1 VDQESGDRCA
11 VRVETQ
17 SATDRK
23 QPQGGL
29 CGHRIA
35 ECLINSP
42 PPPPCS
48 NPTPG
53 LLLQSWLIDP
63 PASSPLQRQAA
74 LLQAAL
80 RQATPALRQPP
91 EATLALLLPPRSV
104 LPPRDVAEVAPPGGS
119 LAEVAESVS
128 VPSVTAGQQKAPVS
142 SGLTPGL

>member
-1 VDQESGDRCA
+1 MIDVLSGLRPNP
-11 VRVETQ
+11 
-17 SATDRK
+17 S
-23 QPQGGL
+23 
-29 CGHRIA
+29 RIA
-35 ECLINSP
+35 NNRRGASVAIASPNVSSTVP
-42 PPPPCS
+42 PPRPVPIQ
-48 NPTPG
+48 PPG

-104 LPPRDVAEVAPPGGS
+104 LPPRDVTEVAPPVGS

-128 VPSVTAGQQKAPVS
+128 VPSVTAGQQKAPVP